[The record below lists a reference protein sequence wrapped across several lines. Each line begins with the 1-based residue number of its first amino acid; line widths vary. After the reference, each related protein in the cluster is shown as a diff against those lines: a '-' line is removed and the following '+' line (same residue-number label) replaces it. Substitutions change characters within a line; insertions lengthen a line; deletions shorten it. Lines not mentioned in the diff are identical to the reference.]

1 MRERSAGRCLSIV
14 KLSRHH
20 SVVGRSLIHR
30 SEPLTWPRATISVT
44 LGAFLNR
51 LVRPI
56 REHIWRSTRVGAV
69 GWTVFEHPKPHLILT
84 DDGARAHS
92 SSGVPRP
99 TP

>member
-1 MRERSAGRCLSIV
+1 MRERSADRCLSIV

-20 SVVGRSLIHR
+20 SVVGQSLIHR
-30 SEPLTWPRATISVT
+30 SEPLTWPRATISIT

-69 GWTVFEHPKPHLILT
+69 GWPVFEHR
-84 DDGARAHS
+84 GAAPTPLGGGAIAHS
-92 SSGVPRP
+92 LI
-99 TP
+99 